1 MPRLLL
7 YISADSHSLY
17 RWERSGLQLLQRFKP
32 EDIARARLKARAG
45 TLQVVADL
53 EREDFHEDH
62 IPFLRGAE
70 RRAVIERRLAQR
82 YPDTRLAAAL
92 SLGHA
97 TDERRNERL
106 LLTSLSDAQPVVS
119 WLADQDKAKVRVA
132 GVHST
137 AHVAAA
143 LAARLGA
150 RDERFF
156 LMTANEA
163 GLRQTFVEKGR
174 LRFSR
179 LARTQDNG
187 SLTSALVRT
196 ETERMLKYLATQR
209 ALPDATRPTRILL
222 VVPDGERTHFTRTL
236 GSAAGLAFT
245 TIGLSQASRRI
256 GLRRLPAGAG
266 CEVLYLHLAA
276 RRPPK
281 EQFLRSESRRNFVA
295 WQVQRSLVGAG
306 VAGFVSC
313 GAYAASLWIEQWM
326 VRQRIDGVQR
336 ETVVARSQLAD
347 ASTRLPS
354 TPAPIEMLKASALEF
369 RRIAARTPAPEAA
382 FLHVSQALDQS
393 PRIELDAL
401 AWSADPEQVLEIT
414 GRVSGAAH
422 ADHRAIANEVQRFGA
437 LLESDARWRIV
448 ATRLPL
454 DLSSEGVLAAT
465 AAVEGTEA
473 PRFSLRVARNP
484 G

>member
-7 YISADSHSLY
+7 YISADSQSLY
-17 RWERSGLQLLQRFKP
+17 RWELSGLQLLQRFKQGEEIP
-32 EDIARARLKARAG
+32 RARLKAG
-45 TLQVVADL
+45 TLQIVADL

-106 LLTSLSDAQPVVS
+106 LLTALSDAPPVIS
-119 WLADQDKAKVRVA
+119 WLADQDKTKLRVA
-132 GVHST
+132 GMHST
-137 AHVAAA
+137 AHVAAT

-179 LARTQDNG
+179 LARTQDG
-187 SLTSALVRT
+187 LTSALVRT

-281 EQFLRSESRRNFVA
+281 EQFLRSESHRNFVA

-354 TPAPIEMLKASALEF
+354 TPAPIETLKASALEF
-369 RRIAARTPAPEAA
+369 RRIAARTAAPEAA
-382 FLHVSQALDQS
+382 LLHVSQALDQS
-393 PRIELDAL
+393 PRIELEAL

-437 LLESDARWRIV
+437 LLASDARWKIV

-465 AAVEGTEA
+465 AAEGAEA
-473 PRFSLRVARNP
+473 PRFSLRIARNP